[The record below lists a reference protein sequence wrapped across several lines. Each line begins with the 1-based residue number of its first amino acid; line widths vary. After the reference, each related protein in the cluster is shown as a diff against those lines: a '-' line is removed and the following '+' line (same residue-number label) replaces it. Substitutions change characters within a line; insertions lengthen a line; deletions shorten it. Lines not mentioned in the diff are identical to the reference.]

1 MEQYDRKEKA
11 IATFTVHVT
20 AVEGATWQGVVEAN
34 GEWHHFQSEMQL
46 LRWVMDYFPPLHPGN
61 LPD

>member
-1 MEQYDRKEKA
+1 
-11 IATFTVHVT
+11 
-20 AVEGATWQGVVEAN
+20 VVEAN